1 MSGSLVLQQYW
12 QLTRTLMFPLRITRW
27 IMLGALVLAVMG
39 GLLLWL
45 IESPVVLMVSAAI
58 ASAIVVLINMMVPAQ
73 MLSLASSKQLL
84 WIPGLRRKTFIILF
98 SLYGLTALLISLLF
112 SFSYKAFPF
121 VTGLGVALTF
131 VAVIA
136 ALMLMASVY
145 FQGFQPFIAV
155 LIWVLYFAAEQ
166 LLLVNVLISYA
177 LGALIWSI
185 LYFWWARWMPQKYF
199 LNHMTISPAKLRE
212 AKDQQAGLVQSL
224 GYWMSAVPRSLC
236 GSILSGASDGY
247 RALLKYELGQLVSV
261 LFMVL
266 IFSYFFRDAPKEGFL
281 RMIPFFVITFM
292 VARNVHIQLLFYRNL
307 HRVWMYYGGSRIG
320 LFHYV
325 EKQYALNIGLAYGSL
340 VLMMLILNAQLGSEA
355 LPIWLLGF
363 GVAIGMLFTTQLF
376 YLGWVI
382 YQKTTASM
390 VWLGWLAGIIT
401 MLFLLLMVLLDLFWM
416 PNASQDTDQYG
427 IFIGVMLVV
436 LVMIRYWAI
445 NRWHKINF
453 YRARN

>member
-1 MSGSLVLQQYW
+1 MSVPLVLQQYW
-12 QLTRTLMFPLRITRW
+12 QLARTLMFPLRLTRW
-27 IMLGALVLAVMG
+27 LMLGALALAALG

-45 IESPVVLMVSAAI
+45 IELPVVLMVSAGVV
-58 ASAIVVLINMMVPAQ
+58 SAIVILISMMVPAQ
-73 MLSLASSKQLL
+73 MLSLASSKQLF

-98 SLYGLTALLISLLF
+98 GLYGLTALLVSLLL
-112 SFSYKAFPF
+112 SFAPKAFPF

-166 LLLVNVLISYA
+166 LLLVNALISYA

-185 LYFWWARWMPQKYF
+185 LYFWWTRWMPQKYF

-212 AKDQQAGLVQSL
+212 AKDQQTGLVQSL
-224 GYWMSAVPRSLC
+224 AYWMSSVPRSLC
-236 GSILSGASDGY
+236 GTILSGSSDGFK
-247 RALLKYELGQLVSV
+247 ALLKYEFGQLVSV
-261 LFMVL
+261 LFMIL
-266 IFSYFFRDAPKEGFL
+266 IFSYFFRDVPKEGFL
-281 RMIPFFVITFM
+281 KMIPFFVITFM
-292 VARNVHIQLLFYRNL
+292 AARNVQIQLLCYRNL
-307 HRVWMYYGGSRIG
+307 HRVWMYYGGSRIS

-325 EKQYALNIGLAYGSL
+325 EKHYALNIGLAYGAL
-340 VLMMLILNAQLGSEA
+340 VLMMLILNAQLGSKA
-355 LPIWLLGF
+355 LPISLLGF
-363 GVAIGMLFTTQLF
+363 GVAIGVLFTTQLF

-390 VWLGWLAGIIT
+390 VWLGWLTGIIT

-436 LVMIRYWAI
+436 LIMIRYWAL
-445 NRWHKINF
+445 NHWHKINF